1 MVIVIVILVLLVLL
15 GLIVLWWF
23 WPLCCMVV
31 STTDTHLVLFSAN
44 VYIMITIY
52 TDCFS
57 TPVTGNQRSTPISPS
72 ASMPN
77 TCRYSTLGL
86 EINVNLHNWRFL
98 EKHGIYLT
106 GTWGGPSAEEEMAY
120 SGCVLL
126 WWQRAWWHHTD
137 GGELTI
143 QCNPKKQNKSSLD
156 IRWSLQHPQVRW
168 GEKGSTEE
176 GTRLAKA
183 KNAVVKM
190 PEEEFEEPVNRPPT
204 QTTTNISGPQTQTNG
219 IRPLK

>member
-1 MVIVIVILVLLVLL
+1 
-15 GLIVLWWF
+15 
-23 WPLCCMVV
+23 
-31 STTDTHLVLFSAN
+31 
-44 VYIMITIY
+44 
-52 TDCFS
+52 
-57 TPVTGNQRSTPISPS
+57 
-72 ASMPN
+72 MPN

-86 EINVNLHNWRFL
+86 EINLNLHNCRFL

-137 GGELTI
+137 GGDLTI
-143 QCNPKKQNKSSLD
+143 QCNPNKQNKSSLD
-156 IRWSLQHPQVRW
+156 ICWSLQHPQVRW

-183 KNAVVKM
+183 KNAVVKF
-190 PEEEFEEPVNRPPT
+190 PEEEFEEPVNKPPPRPPPIYQAPVPDKWYT
-204 QTTTNISGPQTQTNG
+204 PIKVSFLQHIDFLLLDDCSDVCIFTNAIVLLCIFVMGMF
-219 IRPLK
+219 

>member
-1 MVIVIVILVLLVLL
+1 
-15 GLIVLWWF
+15 
-23 WPLCCMVV
+23 
-31 STTDTHLVLFSAN
+31 
-44 VYIMITIY
+44 
-52 TDCFS
+52 
-57 TPVTGNQRSTPISPS
+57 
-72 ASMPN
+72 MPN

-190 PEEEFEEPVNRPPT
+190 PEEEFEEPVNRPP
-204 QTTTNISGPQTQTNG
+204 P
-219 IRPLK
+219 RPPPIDQAPDPDKWYTPIKVSFLSTHWLFIVGWL